1 VPLKI
6 LSRASDLARL
16 QAMSVERAL
25 RARWPDLDVTL
36 VHRATLGDRD
46 QQSAL
51 SQMTDKGA
59 FTADLSDAL
68 VSGDADLV
76 VHSWKDLP
84 LVCRPE
90 TMIGATLERADP
102 RDLLLVRRD
111 VVAGRKPVLSVL
123 SSSPR
128 RIWLLEQSLSGLL
141 PWPVEKVECVPVRG
155 NIPTRLSKLAS
166 GAGDALVVAK
176 AALDR
181 LLGFGPPFEEVA
193 TEIRRALAATH
204 WMVLPVR
211 EQPGAPAQ
219 GALAVEVAQARADVR
234 DRVEAISH
242 APTWQAV
249 DREREI
255 LSAYGGGCH
264 QAVGATVLVRDYGT
278 VTSVR
283 ARPDRGGV
291 DERWSLT
298 SDQVRPPKA
307 SAALVWPR
315 ADERT
320 DPDETPRRPIAVE
333 QPRGD
338 AGFWVARANALP
350 EAWSVS
356 RDRFVW
362 AAGTRT
368 WRKLAARGVWVNG
381 CTDGLGDDEAPRI
394 DLLAGREVRWTR
406 LTHAGARQGGLK
418 PAPPSAAPPS
428 ILDTDAL
435 VTYVVEERLP
445 DDLPAR
451 THFFWTSGSL
461 FLRAIQKWPELAAR
475 WHASGPGRTRRVIR
489 EALGPG
495 SHASVWLDRDEW
507 YESVTR

>member
-1 VPLKI
+1 VRLRI

-16 QAMSVERAL
+16 QAMAVEAAL
-25 RARWPDLDVTL
+25 RARWPDLDLQL
-36 VHRATLGDRD
+36 VHRATQGDRD

-59 FTADLSDAL
+59 FTADLSEAL
-68 VSGDADLV
+68 VSGDAEMV

-84 LVCRPE
+84 LECRPG
-90 TMIGATLERADP
+90 TTIGATLERADP

-111 VVAGRKPVLSVL
+111 VVRRRPPVLSVL

-128 RIWLLEQSLSGLL
+128 RIWLLEQSLAGLL
-141 PWPVEKVECVPVRG
+141 PWPVEQVQCVPVRG
-155 NIPTRLSKLAS
+155 NIPTRLSKLTS

-181 LLGFGPPFEEVA
+181 LLGFGPPFDQVA
-193 TEIRRALAATH
+193 AKIREALAQSY
-204 WMVLPVR
+204 WMVLPLR
-211 EQPGAPAQ
+211 DQPGAPAQ
-219 GALAVEVAQARADVR
+219 GALAVEIATGRADVHER
-234 DRVEAISH
+234 AAAISH
-242 APTWQAV
+242 APTRLAV

-264 QAVGATVLVRDYGT
+264 QAVGATVLVRDYGV

-283 ARPDRGGV
+283 ARPDTGGV
-291 DERWSLT
+291 DERWTLT
-298 SDQVRPPKA
+298 SAQVLPPKA

-315 ADERT
+315 TDER
-320 DPDETPRRPIAVE
+320 PDRDGADRRPLEVD

-350 EAWSVS
+350 EGWSVS
-356 RDRFVW
+356 PDQFVW
-362 AAGTRT
+362 AAGSRT
-368 WRKLAARGVWVNG
+368 WRKLAARGIWVHG
-381 CTDGLGDDEAPRI
+381 CTDGLGDDEAPGI
-394 DLLAGREVRWTR
+394 DLLAGREVRWRR
-406 LTHAGARQGGLK
+406 LTHAGAG
-418 PAPPSAAPPS
+418 PAALD
-428 ILDTDAL
+428 LDTDAL
-435 VTYVVEERLP
+435 ATYVVEERLP
-445 DDLPAR
+445 DDMPAR

-461 FLRAIQKWPELAAR
+461 FLRALARWPELAAR

-495 SHASVWLDRDEW
+495 GRASVWLERDHW